1 MFRTIAIGVGA
12 FLLSAVL
19 MGFAVMLSARLL
31 PQASYLSYFAFEAIT
46 GTAIGAFVGALPK
59 KGRACWQPLRHTHY
73 LFDDPA
79 FRFVHLRLLPCDPA
93 HTR

>member
-1 MFRTIAIGVGA
+1 MFRTIAIGVSP

-46 GTAIGAFVGALPK
+46 GTAIGAFVGALQK
-59 KGRACWQPLRHTHY
+59 KRAGLLAAASVTPIIY
-73 LFDDPA
+73 DPA
-79 FRFVHLRLLPCDPA
+79 FRFVHLRLLPCYPA